1 MEKYVFLPRLM
12 ILLACLAVASQAT
25 GAGCLD
31 CHREMQQ
38 GFNAAHAAFAEN
50 CVRCHGGDATAASET
65 TAHRGLIAF
74 PGDMDSAQQVC
85 GDCHADKVD
94 GVTHGLMHTGRGMV
108 STTRQVFGE
117 PADRPGHNDLQHL
130 THSPADSLLRKLC
143 ASCHLGQNKTA
154 HRLDVTRDRGGGC
167 LACHINDQSS
177 QTHPALTA
185 QVGDAR
191 CFGCHSRSS
200 RISLNYAGIAE
211 TATTTT
217 ADTNRLADGRAV
229 EFRPADRHH
238 AAGMACIDCHT
249 EKGLMGTAT
258 APPPSNQKQAVD
270 IRCEDCHRITR
281 TISPTQWPAAYRALL
296 SRIPY
301 PVEPGTRIPVT
312 GNGTPL
318 WHIELKGDSAWLHRK
333 LAGDRLRIPPYRD
346 SDHPLAQ
353 EHRRLA
359 CTACHSQWAPQ
370 CYGCHLQYDE
380 AGEQYDHAERTI
392 TPGIWKEGRSNPR
405 NGAPPLGVNAENK
418 IVPVIPGM
426 IMEVIHPDWPQPRF
440 VRRFQAIEPH
450 TTGPARRCASC
461 HRSSTA
467 LGLGQGQLQPD
478 GKQWTFSPGME
489 ILRDGLAADAW
500 TRIGQ
505 TGEIR
510 ETLFP
515 RPFTLQ
521 EIEHILAVTL
531 PPKVQP
537 GEKR

>member
-1 MEKYVFLPRLM
+1 MEKSRFLPRLLS
-12 ILLACLAVASQAT
+12 LLVFLVAARQAA
-25 GAGCLD
+25 GSGCLD
-31 CHREMQQ
+31 CHRDMQQ

-50 CVRCHGGDATAASET
+50 CVQCHAGDATAASEA

-74 PGDMDSAQQVC
+74 PGDMDSARQVC
-85 GDCHADKVD
+85 GDCHLDKVD
-94 GVTHGLMHTGRGMV
+94 GVTHSLMNTGRGMV
-108 STTRQVFGE
+108 STTRRVFGE
-117 PADRPGHNDLQHL
+117 PGARPGHNDLQHL

-154 HRLDVTRDRGGGC
+154 HRLDATLDRGGGC

-177 QTHPALTA
+177 RTHPALTA
-185 QVGDAR
+185 QVSDAR

-200 RISLNYAGIAE
+200 RISLNYAGLAE
-211 TATTTT
+211 TATT
-217 ADTNRLADGRAV
+217 ATNTYRLADGRAV

-238 AAGMACIDCHT
+238 TAGMACIDCHT

-281 TISPTQWPAAYRALL
+281 TISPKQWPAAYRALR

-301 PVEPGTRIPVT
+301 PVKVGTRIPVT
-312 GNGTPL
+312 ANGTPL
-318 WHIELKGDSAWLHRK
+318 WHIELQGNSAWLHRK
-333 LAGDRLRIPPYRD
+333 LAGDRLLIPPYRD
-346 SDHPLAQ
+346 SEHPLAQ
-353 EHRRLA
+353 EHRRLT

-380 AGEQYDHAERTI
+380 AGAQYDHADHEI
-392 TPGIWKEGRSNPR
+392 TAGIWKERRGDSR
-405 NGAPPLGVNAENK
+405 NVAPPLGVNADNR

-426 IMEVIHPDWPQPRF
+426 IMEASHPDWPESRF

-467 LGLGQGQLQPD
+467 LGLGQGKLQRD
-478 GKQWTFSPGME
+478 GKQWTFDPGMK
-489 ILRDGLAADAW
+489 LLQDGLPADAW
-500 TRIGQ
+500 TRIGR
-505 TGEIR
+505 TAPPP
-510 ETLFP
+510 ETPSP
-515 RPFTLQ
+515 RPFTLR
-521 EIEHILAVTL
+521 EIEHILAVTM
-531 PPKVQP
+531 PPEVQS
-537 GEKR
+537 EEQH